1 MGSYLPDIGK
11 LLKLGLKIVICLCR
25 ALENVDY
32 LPVSNFTVGCL
43 TSKKFP
49 DQLKVLAKIKFFKTL
64 GLKKEPLHDSI
75 QLLIYLK
82 F

>member
-11 LLKLGLKIVICLCR
+11 LLKLGLKIFICLCR

-49 DQLKVLAKIKFFKTL
+49 DQLKV
-64 GLKKEPLHDSI
+64 
-75 QLLIYLK
+75 
-82 F
+82 